1 MVLKVC
7 MNCPFHEI
15 TQNVDNQSVSFCGK
29 ENCYSVY
36 SRCIGQKAL
45 EDFLRKNGVPMGLR
59 RSALD
64 LCYSSEI

>member
-15 TQNVDNQSVSFCGK
+15 TQNTENESVSFCGK

-36 SRCIGQKAL
+36 SRCIGNKAL
-45 EDFLRKNGVPMGLR
+45 EEFVKKNGMVMASR

-64 LCYSSEI
+64 LCYGSEL